1 MEVLEEELV
10 ALLYEPQEGEW
21 GAHTRDEDCERVLQ
35 GITDLLTLG
44 AIVDLLMRLHQ
55 GATR

>member
-10 ALLYEPQEGEW
+10 ALLYTPQEGEW
-21 GAHTRDEDCERVLQ
+21 GAHTRDQDCERVLQ

-44 AIVDLLMRLHQ
+44 TLAARITAPQR
-55 GATR
+55 GASA